1 MKSQD
6 ASAEGSSTLFARQ
19 LEVPLW
25 TPTALKLPFPSGF
38 SAAVGASRVGTSG
51 RTAAAITHP
60 LLQIVCPESP
70 RHIPALFLDHTCEKK
85 NKKTTGC
92 KGISTSCY
100 LQPPPKL
107 HLHQPGTAWK
117 HTARCTFS
125 GLAVA
130 ADEWAVQG
138 RSGSGVPAGHPRGSG
153 HPLRVQSHPQPRA
166 LAHGMV
172 QMARYIINTALC
184 NLNQEPTLGFSHGA

>member
-6 ASAEGSSTLFARQ
+6 ASAEGSSTLFAWQ

-25 TPTALKLPFPSGF
+25 TPAALKLPFPSGF

-85 NKKTTGC
+85 KTKQQGAKVFPPVVTC
-92 KGISTSCY
+92 SHRPNCISTSQA
-100 LQPPPKL
+100 LLGNTQPDAPSQVLPWL
-107 HLHQPGTAWK
+107 RMHG
-117 HTARCTFS
+117 RCR
-125 GLAVA
+125 GEVAV
-130 ADEWAVQG
+130 V
-138 RSGSGVPAGHPRGSG
+138 S
-153 HPLRVQSHPQPRA
+153 LRATHGA
-166 LAHGMV
+166 LA
-172 QMARYIINTALC
+172 T
-184 NLNQEPTLGFSHGA
+184 P